1 MSSAEDT
8 QNGQRKTESR
18 LQADAL
24 NKKGFYRGFIVEKR
38 KMAGKDNLTPFTSD
52 NAKEM
57 QRKGAEKR
65 KENNAKKKLMSQIY
79 AEFLEKE
86 YNVRQGDKERKLTGA
101 ELVNECMKKII
112 ARGDSSSVSL
122 MTELRKALE
131 GEKVNLSGTVKTEM
145 ETTEDRLKAFQKIVQ
160 KND

>member
-1 MSSAEDT
+1 MNE
-8 QNGQRKTESR
+8 QNLR
-18 LQADAL
+18 
-24 NKKGFYRGFIVEKR
+24 
-38 KMAGKDNLTPFTSD
+38 TPTTD
-52 NAKEM
+52 EAKEM
-57 QRKGAEKR
+57 QKKSAEKR

-122 MTELRKALE
+122 MREVREGTEGTKMQ
-131 GEKVNLSGTVKTEM
+131 LSGSINTSLQ
-145 ETTEDRLKAFQKIVQ
+145 TTEEMKAEFKELMGI
-160 KND
+160 KD

>member
-1 MSSAEDT
+1 MNE
-8 QNGQRKTESR
+8 QNLR
-18 LQADAL
+18 
-24 NKKGFYRGFIVEKR
+24 
-38 KMAGKDNLTPFTSD
+38 TPTSEE
-52 NAKEM
+52 AREM

-86 YNVRQGDKERKLTGA
+86 YNVRQGDKEIKLTGA

-122 MTELRKALE
+122 MTEIRKAME
-131 GEKVNLSGTVKTEM
+131 GDKVNLEGNVKTEM
-145 ETTEDRLKAFQKIVQ
+145 QSTEDRLKIFDEIIGEK
-160 KND
+160 

>member
-1 MSSAEDT
+1 MGKPNP
-8 QNGQRKTESR
+8 QN
-18 LQADAL
+18 L
-24 NKKGFYRGFIVEKR
+24 NPCNSE
-38 KMAGKDNLTPFTSD
+38 
-52 NAKEM
+52 NARERQLKS
-57 QRKGAEKR
+57 AEKR

-122 MTELRKALE
+122 MREVREATEGTKMQ
-131 GEKVNLSGTVKTEM
+131 LSGEVTTKW
-145 ETTEDRLKAFQKIVQ
+145 ETQEDRLKAFEDLMK
-160 KND
+160 

>member
-1 MSSAEDT
+1 
-8 QNGQRKTESR
+8 
-18 LQADAL
+18 
-24 NKKGFYRGFIVEKR
+24 
-38 KMAGKDNLTPFTSD
+38 MAGKDNLTPFTSD

-112 ARGDSSSVSL
+112 ARGDSASVSL
-122 MTELRKALE
+122 MREVREGTEGTKMQ
-131 GEKVNLSGTVKTEM
+131 LSGNINTTLQ
-145 ETTEDRLKAFQKIVQ
+145 TTEEMKAEFKQLMGIK
-160 KND
+160 D

>member
-1 MSSAEDT
+1 MGKPNP
-8 QNGQRKTESR
+8 QN
-18 LQADAL
+18 L
-24 NKKGFYRGFIVEKR
+24 NPCNSE
-38 KMAGKDNLTPFTSD
+38 
-52 NAKEM
+52 NARERQLKS
-57 QRKGAEKR
+57 AEKR

-122 MTELRKALE
+122 MTEIRKAME
-131 GEKVNLSGTVKTEM
+131 GDKVNLEGSIKAEM
-145 ETTEDRLKAFQKIVQ
+145 QTTEERLKIFDELMK
-160 KND
+160 

>member
-1 MSSAEDT
+1 M
-8 QNGQRKTESR
+8 N
-18 LQADAL
+18 
-24 NKKGFYRGFIVEKR
+24 EK
-38 KMAGKDNLTPFTSD
+38 NLRTPTTD
-52 NAKEM
+52 EAKEM
-57 QRKGAEKR
+57 QKKSAEKR

-122 MTELRKALE
+122 MTEIRKAME
-131 GEKVNLSGTVKTEM
+131 GDKVNLEGSVKAEM
-145 ETTEDRLKAFQKIVQ
+145 QTTEERLKIFDELIGGK
-160 KND
+160 

>member
-1 MSSAEDT
+1 
-8 QNGQRKTESR
+8 
-18 LQADAL
+18 
-24 NKKGFYRGFIVEKR
+24 
-38 KMAGKDNLTPFTSD
+38 MAGKDNLTPFTSD

-122 MTELRKALE
+122 MTEIRKAME
-131 GEKVNLSGTVKTEM
+131 GDKVNLEGSIKAEM
-145 ETTEDRLKAFQKIVQ
+145 ETTEDRIALFDKLV
-160 KND
+160 N

>member
-1 MSSAEDT
+1 
-8 QNGQRKTESR
+8 
-18 LQADAL
+18 
-24 NKKGFYRGFIVEKR
+24 
-38 KMAGKDNLTPFTSD
+38 MAGGNPSKLKPCTPE
-52 NAKEM
+52 NARERQLKS
-57 QRKGAEKR
+57 AEKR

-122 MTELRKALE
+122 MTEIRKAME
-131 GEKVNLSGTVKTEM
+131 GDKVNLEGSVKAEM
-145 ETTEDRLKAFQKIVQ
+145 QTTEERLKIFDEIIGGK
-160 KND
+160 

>member
-1 MSSAEDT
+1 
-8 QNGQRKTESR
+8 
-18 LQADAL
+18 
-24 NKKGFYRGFIVEKR
+24 
-38 KMAGKDNLTPFTSD
+38 MAGKDNLTPFTSD

-86 YNVRQGDKERKLTGA
+86 YNVRTDKGTKKISGA

-122 MTELRKALE
+122 LREVREGTE
-131 GEKVNLSGTVKTEM
+131 GTKVNLSGTVKTEM
-145 ETTEDRLKAFQKIVQ
+145 ESTEERIKLFEDLVGK
-160 KND
+160 